1 MRLDARPNLGKH
13 TYAAGQMGVLT
24 AKMAAARARELSV
37 ITSAFTV
44 QNPRRTVVRMDAGPN
59 LVKHSYAAG
68 EMGVGT
74 AKMAA
79 KRAREV
85 KVITCAFTVKN
96 PGVAGRHAG
105 KNRANVIAAQC
116 DEKIW

>member
-1 MRLDARPNLGKH
+1 
-13 TYAAGQMGVLT
+13 
-24 AKMAAARARELSV
+24 
-37 ITSAFTV
+37 
-44 QNPRRTVVRMDAGPN
+44 MDAGPN

-85 KVITCAFTVKN
+85 KVITCAFTV
-96 PGVAGRHAG
+96 PGKTQTRLDLRLGHVANVLVDISDVVLRRNLG
-105 KNRANVIAAQC
+105 KNLLWTPKRPRHSHPYAA
-116 DEKIW
+116 KTI

>member
-1 MRLDARPNLGKH
+1 
-13 TYAAGQMGVLT
+13 
-24 AKMAAARARELSV
+24 
-37 ITSAFTV
+37 
-44 QNPRRTVVRMDAGPN
+44 MDAGPN

-96 PGVAGRHAG
+96 PRIVGIDAE
-105 KNRANVIAAQC
+105 KNRAYVISAQW